1 METIIGIDL
10 GTTNCS
16 VTAID
21 EAGKTLVIKNS
32 QNEFITPSAVYFCKN
47 KNEFLVGKKAKEKSS
62 TDPENLVLYVK
73 REMGKGKNR
82 VRFDRMTE
90 TYHPYEYWGKV
101 FSPEEISGVIL
112 KQLKTDAEKELGK
125 EIKKAVITCPA
136 YFGDAEKNATK
147 LAGEFAGLEVLE
159 VIPEPTAAA
168 LAYSAIS
175 KKQSETILVF
185 DLGGGTFDVTILKI
199 QEGKNGREVETLATD
214 GNHKLGGIDWDS
226 SIIDYMI
233 DRFEKRYPAADIDF
247 GPKNERELTYGKL
260 RLEVENAKVALFKN
274 GIDSVPVTI
283 EYGGKSHTENISRSL
298 YAKKTEKW
306 TDQCKIYCN
315 NILSDSSLSWSDI
328 DTVLM
333 IGNMSNCTSVR
344 DALKEW
350 SGKEIDFGV
359 INPKTC
365 VSEGAAIKGYLLAGG
380 DKVKVLGENIKADFA
395 SFEQTEAVVEN
406 AEKLQNSA
414 VRKETAFNN
423 EKIKSGVNPLSVG
436 IKVINNKTGE
446 DVVYKFFKKNSVYP
460 IKFSHSFPP
469 LRDGDETL
477 NIDVYE
483 GEGKTPASC
492 KIIGSAVVQLGGRLS
507 RKDKLDIT
515 LSKDNNGILQVEAKN
530 QKTNVYMK
538 AQIVREN
545 SLSEQEVNDTLEE
558 FENFSLG

>member
-47 KNEFLVGKKAKEKSS
+47 KNEFIVGKKAKEKSS

-73 REMGKGKNR
+73 REMGKDKNR
-82 VRFDRMTE
+82 VRFDSMTE
-90 TYHPYEYWGKV
+90 TYNPYEYWGKV

-112 KQLKTDAEKELGK
+112 KQLKTDAEKELGQ

-159 VIPEPTAAA
+159 IIPEPTAAA
-168 LAYSAIS
+168 LSYSAIS
-175 KKQSETILVF
+175 RKQSETILVF

-199 QEGKNGREVETLATD
+199 KDGKNGREVETLATD

-226 SIIDYMI
+226 SIIEYMI

-260 RLEVENAKVALFKN
+260 RIEVEKAKVALFKN

-306 TDQCKIYCN
+306 TDQCRIYCN
-315 NILSDSSLSWSDI
+315 NILSGSSLSWSDI
-328 DTVLM
+328 DTILM
-333 IGNMSNCTSVR
+333 IGNMSNCTTVR

-350 SGKEIDFGV
+350 SGKEINFGV

-365 VSEGAAIKGYLLAGG
+365 VSEGAAIKGYLLEGG
-380 DKVKVLGENIKADFA
+380 DKVNVLGENVKADFA
-395 SFEQTEAVVEN
+395 SFEQTEAAVEN

-414 VRKETAFNN
+414 ARKETAFNN

-436 IKVINNKTGE
+436 IKVINNETKK
-446 DVVYKFFKKNSVYP
+446 DVVYKFFEKNSVYP
-460 IKFSHSFPP
+460 IKVSHSIPL

-477 NIDVYE
+477 KIDVYE
-483 GEGKTPASC
+483 GEGETPASC
-492 KIIGSAVVQLGGRLS
+492 KFIGSAVVQLGGRLT

-538 AQIVREN
+538 ARIVREN